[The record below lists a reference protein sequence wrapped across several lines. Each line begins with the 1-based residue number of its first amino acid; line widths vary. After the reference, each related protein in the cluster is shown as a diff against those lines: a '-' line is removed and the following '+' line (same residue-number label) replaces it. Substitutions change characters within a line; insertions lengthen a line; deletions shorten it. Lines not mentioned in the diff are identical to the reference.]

1 MRLLRLALLGTALLF
16 ALLVTSAGSAAPPPA
31 VDARVEWVYDG
42 DTLKVAGVGKV
53 RLIGIDT
60 PERETSPRDQNF
72 TKLGA
77 RKRQLRPIGRSALQF
92 NIAQVKGKNVR
103 LTFDQEKKDR
113 HDRTLAYVYL
123 PDGRLLNRL
132 LLEQGYAIVYRR
144 FDFSLRDDF
153 LRAEDTARERRVGLW
168 GD

>member
-1 MRLLRLALLGTALLF
+1 MSSLWRRLFCAALLSGLLCGG
-16 ALLVTSAGSAAPPPA
+16 ANSEAAPNS
-31 VDARVEWVYDG
+31 VSGVVEWIYDG
-42 DTLKVAGVGKV
+42 DTLKVNGVGKV

-60 PERETSPRDQNF
+60 PEKDETPRDQSF
-72 TKLGA
+72 TRLGA
-77 RKRQLRPIGRSALQF
+77 KQRQLRPIGQAALRF
-92 NIAQVKGKNVR
+92 NIALLKGKTVR
-103 LTFDQEKKDR
+103 LGFDGPRQDR

-144 FDFSLRDDF
+144 FDFQHKDDF
-153 LRAEDTARERRVGLW
+153 LRAEAAAQAAQIGLW